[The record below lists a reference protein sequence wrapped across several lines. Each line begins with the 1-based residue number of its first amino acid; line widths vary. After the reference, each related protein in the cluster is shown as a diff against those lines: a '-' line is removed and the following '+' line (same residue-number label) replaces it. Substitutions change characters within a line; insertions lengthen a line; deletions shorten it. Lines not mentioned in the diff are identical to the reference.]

1 MSTLNEFAK
10 SNKSRAGYQAWREKE
25 ENVEAWS
32 EALEGFKSGL
42 PVAVNSGLYWPKH
55 TIFMKRGHII
65 IDIQECVET
74 NLNKDEVFNKVVET
88 IETATN
94 KIIS

>member
-10 SNKSRAGYQAWREKE
+10 SNKSRAGYQAWREKP

-42 PVAVNSGLYWPKH
+42 PVAVIVKWLKTEKDWPLSYH
-55 TIFMKRGHII
+55 TIRTQLR
-65 IDIQECVET
+65 DLST
-74 NLNKDEVFNKVVET
+74 
-88 IETATN
+88 
-94 KIIS
+94 